1 MFLHAQA
8 LSMKQVAQKTWSQ
21 EVVML
26 YLNMKLFTE
35 LKVYFYIKHVVFFS
49 TTLHWHNVHL
59 LTHVFVHNCRIQ
71 CKRGKAVSALP
82 YTSHVS
88 RLTLWAVYS

>member
-8 LSMKQVAQKTWSQ
+8 LSMKQVAQKTWSH

-35 LKVYFYIKHVVFFS
+35 LNVYFYMKHAGFFFQQHNIG
-49 TTLHWHNVHL
+49 TL
-59 LTHVFVHNCRIQ
+59 
-71 CKRGKAVSALP
+71 
-82 YTSHVS
+82 Y
-88 RLTLWAVYS
+88 VY